1 MGNAGGH
8 IESAYSNAGGQF
20 RGGDVVSVEV
30 SVRKPTPRRDGAVLV
45 AGEEMS
51 AYEAR
56 ELSRRI
62 LSAAI
67 AVERGERSVRA
78 RASSTQGV

>member
-1 MGNAGGH
+1 M
-8 IESAYSNAGGQF
+8 
-20 RGGDVVSVEV
+20 SVEV
-30 SVRKPTPRRDGAVLV
+30 SVRKPTARRDGAVLI
-45 AGEEMS
+45 AGEEIS

-67 AVERGERSVRA
+67 AVERGERTVRVRSPRREA
-78 RASSTQGV
+78 

>member
-1 MGNAGGH
+1 M
-8 IESAYSNAGGQF
+8 
-20 RGGDVVSVEV
+20 SVEV
-30 SVRKPTPRRDGAVLV
+30 SVRKPTARRDGAVLV
-45 AGEEMS
+45 AGEEM
-51 AYEAR
+51 AAVEAR

-78 RASSTQGV
+78 RSPRREV